1 MGVARLAEGG
11 DVVGALPVI
20 VDAELDEG
28 VKLEDDVELEE
39 AVELEAAS

>member
-1 MGVARLAEGG
+1 MSCLIV
-11 DVVGALPVI
+11 

-39 AVELEAAS
+39 VVELEAAS